1 MHALSFSSNP
11 TQSSSYFIATA
22 TTTMNGIVHHE
33 NSSSSYGQQYKS
45 SARILQDVD
54 RGPSS
59 SSSTS
64 LPQQPTSKPA
74 TIIFIALCV

>member
-11 TQSSSYFIATA
+11 TQSPSYFIATA
-22 TTTMNGIVHHE
+22 TTIHNERHC
-33 NSSSSYGQQYKS
+33 SSSYGQQCKS
-45 SARILQDVD
+45 TARILQDVD

-64 LPQQPTSKPA
+64 LPQQPASKPT
-74 TIIFIALCV
+74 TIIFIALCVLKNI